1 MKSVYIVLKE
11 HIKNIYLIKRL
22 ADFQL
27 RISNHSNYLG
37 LGWELINPAF
47 QILIYW
53 FVFGLGVRQN
63 SSVEGVPFIFW
74 LLVGIS
80 MWFFVNQGVLDGTKA
95 ITTKY
100 RQVSKMNFPLSI
112 LPSYTVFSKFYAHI
126 LLLVVVMIICL
137 TGGYHPTI
145 YTLQLLIYIP
155 YALLLTMSIALLTST
170 LSLLIRDLQMAMQ
183 AFMRIIFFVSSI
195 LYPANSAIVATV
207 MKLNPIYFLAESY
220 RAAILHREWY
230 FITHWHL
237 AVYNIALVLII
248 FIVGSIL
255 HMRYRDTFDDY
266 M

>member
-1 MKSVYIVLKE
+1 MKSVYIVFKE

-63 SSVEGVPFIFW
+63 NSIEGIPFIFW

-95 ITTKY
+95 ITSKY

-112 LPSYTVFSKFYAHI
+112 LPSYIVFSKFYAHI
-126 LLLVVVMIICL
+126 LLLVIVMLVCL

-145 YTLQLLIYIP
+145 YTLQLLLYIP
-155 YALLLTMSIALLTST
+155 YALVLTMSIALLTST

-195 LYPANSAIVATV
+195 LYPAKTAVVLFV
-207 MKLNPIYFLAESY
+207 MKLNPIYFLAEAY
-220 RAAILHREWY
+220 RAAILHHEWY

-237 AVYNIALVLII
+237 AVYNLAVVIVLFVI
-248 FIVGSIL
+248 GSIL